1 MHPRTKFFMNIFSNG
16 SPELRRVL
24 IPQNRLQERVS
35 ELGREISQAFDVK
48 DLVVVAILKGSFIF
62 AADLLRA
69 MTIPCS
75 IDFMGI
81 SSYAGQPGSGVVR
94 ITKDLDES
102 IAGRDVLLVE
112 DIIDTGLT
120 ANYLFQTLKRRK
132 PSSVKICALLD
143 KSARRLIDL
152 PISYRGFEIP
162 DVFVVGYG
170 MDYQQAYRNLP
181 YVAVLRQKSI
191 AEPESADSKHLDGE
205 VL

>member
-1 MHPRTKFFMNIFSNG
+1 MNIFLTGETTVLN
-16 SPELRRVL
+16 VL

-35 ELGREISQAFDVK
+35 ELGHEISQAFAGK
-48 DLVVVAILKGSFIF
+48 DLVIVAILKGSFVF

-69 MTIPCS
+69 TSIQCS

-94 ITKDLDES
+94 ITKDLEES
-102 IAGRDVLLVE
+102 IAGRSVLLVE

-120 ANYLFQTLKRRK
+120 ANYLLNNLRQRK
-132 PSSVKICALLD
+132 PASVDVCALLD

-152 PISYRGFEIP
+152 PIPYRGFEIP

-170 MDYQQAYRNLP
+170 MDYQQKYRHLP
-181 YVAVLRQKSI
+181 HIAILRSNDGTNQPSDDLKPDQAGNTS
-191 AEPESADSKHLDGE
+191 ES
-205 VL
+205 

>member
-1 MHPRTKFFMNIFSNG
+1 MRPRTKFLMKDFSVG
-16 SPELRRVL
+16 SPELRKVL
-24 IPQNRLQERVS
+24 IPQDRLQERVS
-35 ELGREISQAFDVK
+35 ELGQELSQAFEGK
-48 DLVVVAILKGSFIF
+48 DLAVVAILKGSFVF

-69 MTIPCS
+69 MSTPCS

-81 SSYAGQPGSGVVR
+81 SSYAAQPGSGVVC

-102 IAGRDVLLVE
+102 IAGRNVLLVE

-120 ANYLFQTLKRRK
+120 ANYLLQTLRQRR
-132 PSSVKICALLD
+132 PASVQICALLD

-181 YVAVLRQKSI
+181 YIAILRS
-191 AEPESADSKHLDGE
+191 E
-205 VL
+205 

>member
-1 MHPRTKFFMNIFSNG
+1 MKKFST
-16 SPELRRVL
+16 SETELRKVL

-35 ELGREISQAFDVK
+35 ELGQEISQAFDGK
-48 DLVVVAILKGSFIF
+48 DLAVVAILKGSFVF

-69 MTIPCS
+69 MSIQCS

-102 IAGRDVLLVE
+102 IAGRNVLLVE

-120 ANYLFQTLKRRK
+120 ANYLLHNLKQRK
-132 PSSVKICALLD
+132 PASVDICALLD

-152 PISYRGFEIP
+152 PIAYRGFEIP

-170 MDYQQAYRNLP
+170 MDYQQLYRNLP
-181 YVAVLRQKSI
+181 HIAILRLNGGQKARSDTI
-191 AEPESADSKHLDGE
+191 ESDQADNKNES
-205 VL
+205 

>member
-1 MHPRTKFFMNIFSNG
+1 MRALAKNFMKDFNAG
-16 SPELRRVL
+16 ELELGKVL

-35 ELGREISQAFDVK
+35 ELGQQITQAYDGK
-48 DLVVVAILKGSFIF
+48 DLAVIAILKGSFIF

-69 MTIPCS
+69 MTLQCS

-102 IAGRDVLLVE
+102 IAGRNVLLVE

-120 ANYLFQTLKRRK
+120 ASYLLQTLKRRS
-132 PSSVKICALLD
+132 PANIEICALLN
-143 KSARRLIDL
+143 KSARRIIDL
-152 PISYRGFEIP
+152 PISYHGFDVP

-170 MDYQQAYRNLP
+170 MDYQQSYRGLP
-181 YVAVLRQKSI
+181 HIAVLRTKSL
-191 AEPESADSKHLDGE
+191 AEPDPAGGPIRGS
-205 VL
+205 

>member
-1 MHPRTKFFMNIFSNG
+1 MKSFS
-16 SPELRRVL
+16 PVETELRKVL

-35 ELGREISQAFDVK
+35 ELGHDISQAYDGK
-48 DLVVVAILKGSFIF
+48 DLALVAILKGSFVF

-69 MTIPCS
+69 MSIPCS

-81 SSYAGQPGSGVVR
+81 STYATQSGSGVVR

-102 IAGRDVLLVE
+102 IAGRNVLLIE

-120 ANYLFQTLKRRK
+120 ANYLLTTLKQRK
-132 PSSVKICALLD
+132 PASVHICALLD

-152 PISYRGFEIP
+152 PVFYRGFEIP

-170 MDYQQAYRNLP
+170 MDYQ
-181 YVAVLRQKSI
+181 
-191 AEPESADSKHLDGE
+191 
-205 VL
+205 

>member
-1 MHPRTKFFMNIFSNG
+1 MNNFLTSEIA
-16 SPELRRVL
+16 LRKVL

-35 ELGREISQAFDVK
+35 ELGQEISSAFEGK
-48 DLVVVAILKGSFIF
+48 DLVIVAILKGSFVF

-69 MTIPCS
+69 MKIQCS

-102 IAGRDVLLVE
+102 VAGRNVLLVE

-120 ANYLFQTLKRRK
+120 ANYLLHNLRQRK
-132 PSSVKICALLD
+132 PASVDLCALLD

-152 PISYRGFEIP
+152 PIPYRGFEIP

-170 MDYQQAYRNLP
+170 MDYQQRYRQLP
-181 YVAVLRQKSI
+181 HIAVLQVNGYQSAPSELTESDRAGNKS
-191 AEPESADSKHLDGE
+191 ES
-205 VL
+205 

>member
-1 MHPRTKFFMNIFSNG
+1 MNIFLTG
-16 SPELRRVL
+16 ETTVQKVL

-35 ELGREISQAFDVK
+35 ELGQEISQAFAGK
-48 DLVVVAILKGSFIF
+48 DLVIVAILKGSFVF

-69 MTIPCS
+69 ISIQCS

-102 IAGRDVLLVE
+102 IAGRSVLLVE

-120 ANYLFQTLKRRK
+120 ANYLLHNLRQRK
-132 PSSVKICALLD
+132 PVSVDVCALLD

-152 PISYRGFEIP
+152 PIPYRGFEIP

-170 MDYQQAYRNLP
+170 MDYQQRYRQLP
-181 YVAVLRQKSI
+181 HIAILRSNGGTNQGLDDLKTDQ
-191 AEPESADSKHLDGE
+191 AGNTNES
-205 VL
+205 

>member
-1 MHPRTKFFMNIFSNG
+1 MNNFLTCEIATQK
-16 SPELRRVL
+16 VL

-35 ELGREISQAFDVK
+35 ELGQEISQAFDGK
-48 DLVVVAILKGSFIF
+48 DLAIIAILKGSFVF

-69 MTIPCS
+69 MKIQCA

-94 ITKDLDES
+94 ITKDLDQP
-102 IAGRDVLLVE
+102 ITGRSVLLVE

-120 ANYLFQTLKRRK
+120 ANYLLHNLRQRK
-132 PSSVKICALLD
+132 PASVDVCALLD

-152 PISYRGFEIP
+152 PIRFRGFEIP

-170 MDYQQAYRNLP
+170 MDYQQRYRHLP
-181 YVAVLRQKSI
+181 HISVLRLNGGAGSQQSTDSPDQADNKSG
-191 AEPESADSKHLDGE
+191 S
-205 VL
+205 

>member
-1 MHPRTKFFMNIFSNG
+1 MKNSLTAET
-16 SPELRRVL
+16 ELRSVL

-35 ELGREISQAFDVK
+35 EVGLEISQAFDGK
-48 DLVVVAILKGSFIF
+48 DLAIVAILKGSFIF

-102 IAGRDVLLVE
+102 IAGRSVLLVE

-120 ANYLFQTLKRRK
+120 ANYLLHTLKQRR
-132 PSSVKICALLD
+132 PASVDICALLD
-143 KSARRLIDL
+143 KSARRIIDL
-152 PISYRGFEIP
+152 PISYRGFEVP

-170 MDYQQAYRNLP
+170 MDYQQHYRNLP
-181 YVAVLRQKSI
+181 YIAVLRQS
-191 AEPESADSKHLDGE
+191 
-205 VL
+205 

>member
-1 MHPRTKFFMNIFSNG
+1 MKNFSTSETG
-16 SPELRRVL
+16 LQKVL

-35 ELGREISQAFDVK
+35 ALGQEISQAFEGK
-48 DLVVVAILKGSFIF
+48 DLAIVAILKGSFVF

-69 MTIPCS
+69 ISIQCS

-81 SSYAGQPGSGVVR
+81 SSYAGQPGTGVVR

-102 IAGRDVLLVE
+102 IAGRNVLLVE

-120 ANYLFQTLKRRK
+120 ANYLLHNLRQRK
-132 PSSVKICALLD
+132 PASIDVCALLD

-152 PISYRGFEIP
+152 PIRYRGFEIP

-170 MDYQQAYRNLP
+170 MDHQQRYRQLP
-181 YVAVLRQKSI
+181 HIAILRLNGGKNAPQEATGSDQ
-191 AEPESADSKHLDGE
+191 ADDKNAS
-205 VL
+205 

>member
-1 MHPRTKFFMNIFSNG
+1 MKNFSTSETEPRK
-16 SPELRRVL
+16 VL

-35 ELGREISQAFDVK
+35 ELGQEISQAFDGK
-48 DLVVVAILKGSFIF
+48 DLAIVAILKGSFVF

-69 MTIPCS
+69 LSTQCS

-102 IAGRDVLLVE
+102 IAGRNVLLVE

-120 ANYLFQTLKRRK
+120 ANYLLHTLKQRK
-132 PSSVKICALLD
+132 PASVDICALLD

-152 PISYRGFEIP
+152 PIPYRGFEIP

-170 MDYQQAYRNLP
+170 MDYQQHYRHLP
-181 YVAVLRQKSI
+181 HIAILRLNGGQI
-191 AEPESADSKHLDGE
+191 ALQDATEPDRADNKNES
-205 VL
+205 